1 MDVPV
6 LLLLLYLFNNTDN
19 TSAQSSISNINNY
32 LSNLKIDSQYTEEKI
47 HIAKKISPLLPGEYS
62 ISFNK
67 SILVAEKVTKT
78 MDLIDFINS
87 DTVPQINSLELDPKE
102 RLQKIVATVQD
113 EIKSSKI
120 ENLGLVLDLIINMDK
135 YKKVLSTFISLMKN
149 KNPLSDGNSI
159 MKIVDT
165 LIENS
170 SEKDKDKFKEMTKML
185 DILKILDSPKSNNPN
200 E

>member
-1 MDVPV
+1 MNAPV

-19 TSAQSSISNINNY
+19 KSAQSSISNINNY
-32 LSNLKIDSQYTEEKI
+32 LSNIKIDSQYTEEKI
-47 HIAKKISPLLPGEYS
+47 HIAKKISPLLPREYS

-102 RLQKIVATVQD
+102 RLQKIVATIQD
-113 EIKSSKI
+113 EIKSAKI

-135 YKKVLSTFISLMKN
+135 YKKILSAFISLMKN
-149 KNPLSDGNSI
+149 TKPLSDGNSI

-185 DILKILDSPKSNNPN
+185 DILKILDSPKSINPN

>member
-1 MDVPV
+1 MDAPV
-6 LLLLLYLFNNTDN
+6 LLLLLYLSNNTDN
-19 TSAQSSISNINNY
+19 TSAQNSISNINNY
-32 LSNLKIDSQYTEEKI
+32 LSNIKIDSQYTAEKI
-47 HIAKKISPLLPGEYS
+47 HIAKKIAPLLPREYS

-67 SILVAEKVTKT
+67 SILVAEKVAKT

-87 DTVPQINSLELDPKE
+87 DTVIEINSLELDPKD
-102 RLQKIVATVQD
+102 RLQKIVSTIQD

-149 KNPLSDGNSI
+149 KSLLSDGNSI